1 MSGDALPYPAMKSI
15 GLMSRDRW
23 DVIVVGGGHA
33 GSEAALAAAR
43 MNCQTL
49 LITAHRD
56 AIGRMPCNP
65 AIGGL
70 AKSHLIY
77 ELDALGGEMGFNA
90 DCTGIQFRVL
100 NASRGPAVR
109 ATRVQCDK
117 AAYAARMRAV
127 IESTS
132 NLQVIEDE
140 VTALVFSDRESAGR
154 LTGVE
159 TAMNG
164 RIAGRCVVL
173 TTGTA
178 LGGTIHVG
186 REVTLGGG
194 DGRDAAHALSQSLR
208 DAGYER
214 IRLKTGTPPRLDPAS
229 VDFCKTQEQAGEA
242 PPPLFSWQG
251 ARMLTAW
258 SGRVPD
264 DGTEPE
270 CNLTHKTQED
280 GQSASSGR
288 SASNVFHVEQLR
300 LRQPDCVNRSPQP
313 SVIGPEAKRVGSG
326 PGERLPGECS
336 TWNSPPALPP
346 VSDGRSSRSSL
357 PRDSVLTGSLQVSCW
372 LTHTTAACHQVIQEN
387 LALSA
392 LYGGGICGTGVRYC
406 PSLEDKIVKFGDK
419 ESHHVFLEPEGR
431 GKTAWIYPNGISNSL
446 PREIQ
451 ERFVRL
457 IPGLEQ
463 ARFLA
468 YAYAIEYDAID
479 ARELSHALESKRH
492 AGLFFA
498 GQINGTTGYE
508 EAAAQGFVA
517 GVNAALCVREE
528 NPLLLNRQESY
539 IGVMIDDLVTKGTNE
554 PYRMFTSRAE
564 RRLLLR
570 QDNARFRM
578 LAHARRL
585 GLADPVFCEE
595 TERYARLIA
604 AECVRLDTLH
614 FSDGSAASRHLARPG
629 QRYSDLPCANSA
641 CPPVVVEQVELE
653 IKYRGYIEQE
663 RRQADRALRMD
674 AEIIPPWVDYWRIH
688 ALGYECREKLSRV
701 RPENLGQAGR
711 VPGVTPA
718 DLAVLSVMIKRGNKY

>member
-1 MSGDALPYPAMKSI
+1 MKSI
-15 GLMSRDRW
+15 GLMSGDRW

-43 MNCQTL
+43 MNCKTL

-117 AAYAARMRAV
+117 ARYAARMRAV

-132 NLQVIEDE
+132 NLRVIEDE
-140 VTALVFSDRESAGR
+140 VTALVFSGTESDGR
-154 LTGVE
+154 LTGVD
-159 TAMNG
+159 TSVNG
-164 RIAGRCVVL
+164 RLEGRCVVL

-186 REVTLGGG
+186 HEVTPGGG
-194 DGRDAAHALSQSLR
+194 DGRAAANALSQSLR

-214 IRLKTGTPPRLDPAS
+214 IRLKTGTPPRLDPTS
-229 VDFCKTQEQAGEA
+229 IDFNKTQEQAGEE
-242 PPPLFSWQG
+242 PPPLFSWHG
-251 ARMLTAW
+251 AR
-258 SGRVPD
+258 
-264 DGTEPE
+264 
-270 CNLTHKTQED
+270 
-280 GQSASSGR
+280 
-288 SASNVFHVEQLR
+288 LR
-300 LRQPDCVNRSPQP
+300 
-313 SVIGPEAKRVGSG
+313 
-326 PGERLPGECS
+326 
-336 TWNSPPALPP
+336 
-346 VSDGRSSRSSL
+346 
-357 PRDSVLTGSLQVSCW
+357 SVLTGPRAPSGGPLGESSTWNNSESSALPAVDGGSETGGPSGESSTWNNSKSSASPAADRRSGGVSLPQDSVLAGARQVSCW
-372 LTHTTAACHQVIQEN
+372 LTHTTAACHQVIQDN
-387 LALSA
+387 LTRSA
-392 LYGGGICGTGVRYC
+392 LYGGGIIGTGVRYC

-431 GKTAWIYPNGISNSL
+431 GETAWIYPNGISNSL
-446 PREIQ
+446 PREVQ
-451 ERFVRL
+451 ECFVRM
-457 IPGLEQ
+457 IPGLER

-517 GVNAALCVREE
+517 GVNAAMRVRDE
-528 NPLLLNRQESY
+528 NPLYLSRQESY

-578 LAHARRL
+578 LAHAQRL
-585 GLADPVFCEE
+585 GLADPVFCDE

-604 AECVRLDTLH
+604 AECVRLDAIHLA
-614 FSDGSAASRHLARPG
+614 DGAAASRHLARPG
-629 QRYSDLPCANSA
+629 QRYTDLLCANGAFPS
-641 CPPVVVEQVELE
+641 VVVEQVELE

-663 RRQADRALRMD
+663 RRQAERALRMEAD
-674 AEIIPPWVDYWRIH
+674 IIPSWVDYWQIP

-701 RPENLGQAGR
+701 RPDNLGQAGR
-711 VPGVTPA
+711 VPGVTPS
-718 DLAVLSVMIKRGNKY
+718 DLAVLSVIIKRGFA

>member
-1 MSGDALPYPAMKSI
+1 MKSI
-15 GLMSRDRW
+15 GLMSGDRW

-43 MNCQTL
+43 MNCKTL

-117 AAYAARMRAV
+117 ARYAARMRAV

-132 NLQVIEDE
+132 NLRLIEDE
-140 VTALVFSDRESAGR
+140 VTALVFSGTESDGR
-154 LTGVE
+154 LTGVD
-159 TAMNG
+159 TSVNG
-164 RIAGRCVVL
+164 RFEGRCVVL

-178 LGGTIHVG
+178 LDGTIHVG
-186 REVTLGGG
+186 HEVTPGGG
-194 DGRDAAHALSQSLR
+194 DGRAAANALSQSLH
-208 DAGYER
+208 DAGYDR
-214 IRLKTGTPPRLDPAS
+214 IRLKTGTPPRLDPTS
-229 VDFCKTQEQAGEA
+229 IDFTKTQEQAGEE
-242 PPPLFSWQG
+242 PPPLFSWHG
-251 ARMLTAW
+251 AR
-258 SGRVPD
+258 V
-264 DGTEPE
+264 
-270 CNLTHKTQED
+270 
-280 GQSASSGR
+280 R
-288 SASNVFHVEQLR
+288 SAL
-300 LRQPDCVNRSPQP
+300 
-313 SVIGPEAKRVGSG
+313 IGPRAPNGGLSVR
-326 PGERLPGECS
+326 CS
-336 TWNSPPALPP
+336 TWNNRESLALLSADVGAETGEPSGKSSTWNNSESSASPVADRR
-346 VSDGRSSRSSL
+346 SDGVSL
-357 PRDSVLTGSLQVSCW
+357 PQDSVLAGARQVSCW
-372 LTHTTAACHQVIQEN
+372 LTHTTAACHQVIQNN
-387 LALSA
+387 LARSA
-392 LYGGGICGTGVRYC
+392 LYGGGIIGTGVRYC

-419 ESHHVFLEPEGR
+419 ESHHVFLEPEGL
-431 GKTAWIYPNGISNSL
+431 GASAWIYPNGISNSL
-446 PREIQ
+446 PREVQ

-457 IPGLEQ
+457 IPGLER

-479 ARELSHALESKRH
+479 ARELTHALESKRH
-492 AGLFFA
+492 EGLFFA

-517 GVNAALCVREE
+517 GVNAALRVRDE
-528 NPLLLNRQESY
+528 NPLILSRQESY

-578 LAHARRL
+578 LAHAQRL
-585 GLADPVFCEE
+585 GLCDPVFRDE

-604 AECVRLDTLH
+604 AECVRLDAIHLT
-614 FSDGSAASRHLARPG
+614 DGAAASRHLARPG
-629 QRYSDLPCANSA
+629 QRYADLLCANGSF
-641 CPPVVVEQVELE
+641 PSVVVEQVELE

-663 RRQADRALRMD
+663 RRQAERALRMEAD
-674 AEIIPPWVDYWRIH
+674 IIPPWVDYWQIP

-701 RPENLGQAGR
+701 RPDNLGQAGR

-718 DLAVLSVMIKRGNKY
+718 DLAVLSVIIKRGFA

>member
-1 MSGDALPYPAMKSI
+1 MKSI
-15 GLMSRDRW
+15 GLISGDSW

-43 MNCQTL
+43 MNCKTL

-117 AAYAARMRAV
+117 ARYAARMRAV
-127 IESTS
+127 IESTPI
-132 NLQVIEDE
+132 LWVLEDE
-140 VTALVFSDRESAGR
+140 VTALVFSGTESKGR
-154 LTGVE
+154 LTGVD
-159 TAMNG
+159 TSANG
-164 RIAGRCVVL
+164 RLEGRGVVL

-186 REVTLGGG
+186 HEVTPGGG
-194 DGRDAAHALSQSLR
+194 DGRAAANALSQSLH

-214 IRLKTGTPPRLDPAS
+214 IRLKTGTPPRLDPTS
-229 VDFCKTQEQAGEA
+229 IDFTKTQEQAGEE
-242 PPPLFSWQG
+242 PPPLFSWHG
-251 ARMLTAW
+251 AR
-258 SGRVPD
+258 V
-264 DGTEPE
+264 
-270 CNLTHKTQED
+270 
-280 GQSASSGR
+280 R
-288 SASNVFHVEQLR
+288 SAL
-300 LRQPDCVNRSPQP
+300 
-313 SVIGPEAKRVGSG
+313 IGPRAPSG
-326 PGERLPGECS
+326 GLSVRCS
-336 TWNSPPALPP
+336 TWNNSESSALLSVDVGAETGGPLGESSTWNNSESSESLAADRRSDGVSLPP
-346 VSDGRSSRSSL
+346 
-357 PRDSVLTGSLQVSCW
+357 DSVLAGARQVSCW
-372 LTHTTAACHQVIQEN
+372 LTHTTAACHQVIQDN
-387 LALSA
+387 LARSA
-392 LYGGGICGTGVRYC
+392 LYGGGIIGTGVRYC

-431 GKTAWIYPNGISNSL
+431 GETAWIYPNGISNSL
-446 PREIQ
+446 PREVQ
-451 ERFVRL
+451 ECFVRM
-457 IPGLEQ
+457 IPGLER

-479 ARELSHALESKRH
+479 ARELTHALESKRH
-492 AGLFFA
+492 EGLFFA

-517 GVNAALCVREE
+517 GVNAALRVRDE
-528 NPLLLNRQESY
+528 NPLILSRQESY

-578 LAHARRL
+578 LAHAQRL
-585 GLADPVFCEE
+585 GLCDPVFRDE

-604 AECVRLDTLH
+604 AECVRLDAIHLT
-614 FSDGSAASRHLARPG
+614 DGAAASRHLARPG
-629 QRYSDLPCANSA
+629 QRYADLLCANGSF
-641 CPPVVVEQVELE
+641 PSVVVEQVELE

-663 RRQADRALRMD
+663 RRQAERALRMEAD
-674 AEIIPPWVDYWRIH
+674 IIPPWVDFWQIP

-701 RPENLGQAGR
+701 RPDNLGQAGR

-718 DLAVLSVMIKRGNKY
+718 DLAVLSVIIKRGFA

>member
-1 MSGDALPYPAMKSI
+1 MKSI
-15 GLMSRDRW
+15 GRTSGDGW

-43 MNCQTL
+43 MTCKTL

-70 AKSHLIY
+70 AKSHLVY

-100 NASRGPAVR
+100 NVSRGPAVR

-117 AAYAARMRAV
+117 AAYTARLRAV
-127 IESTS
+127 VESTP
-132 NLQVIEDE
+132 NLWVMEDE
-140 VTALVFSDRESAGR
+140 VIALAFADTGPQRR
-154 LTGVE
+154 LAGVE
-159 TAMNG
+159 TAGHG

-178 LGGTIHVG
+178 LGGAIHVG
-186 REVTLGGG
+186 HEVSPGGG
-194 DGRDAAHALSQSLR
+194 DGRAAAQALSDSLR

-214 IRLKTGTPPRLDPAS
+214 LRLKTGTPPRLDPAS
-229 VDFCKTQEQAGEA
+229 IDFCQTQEQAGDE
-242 PPPLFSWQG
+242 PPPLFSWRG
-251 ARMLTAW
+251 ARVRAA
-258 SGRVPD
+258 RA
-264 DGTEPE
+264 DGYT
-270 CNLTHKTQED
+270 
-280 GQSASSGR
+280 R
-288 SASNVFHVEQLR
+288 SRAFPATPAADVCSET
-300 LRQPDCVNRSPQP
+300 D
-313 SVIGPEAKRVGSG
+313 
-326 PGERLPGECS
+326 PGGAPGECS
-336 TWNSPPALPP
+336 TWNTAFPSSPAADVCPGSETSRGGAPNECSTWNRAYPESPAADHRAAGISPPH
-346 VSDGRSSRSSL
+346 
-357 PRDSVLTGSLQVSCW
+357 DSVLGGARQVSCW
-372 LTHTTAACHQVIQEN
+372 LTHTTSACHQVIREN
-387 LALSA
+387 LARSA
-392 LYGGGICGTGVRYC
+392 LYGGGISGTGVRYC

-431 GKTAWIYPNGISNSL
+431 GDSAWIYPNGISNSL
-446 PREIQ
+446 PREVQ
-451 ERFVRL
+451 ERLVRL

-479 ARELSHALESKRH
+479 ARELTHGLESKRH

-517 GVNAALCVREE
+517 GVNAAMRVRDE
-528 NPLLLNRQESY
+528 NPLLLGRQESY

-578 LAHARRL
+578 LAHAQRL
-585 GLADPVFCEE
+585 GLADPVFRDE

-604 AECVRLDTLH
+604 AECARLDARHLA
-614 FSDGSAASRHLARPG
+614 DGAAASRHLARPG
-629 QRYSDLPCANSA
+629 ARYADLPCADPA
-641 CPPVVVEQVELE
+641 LPAVVVEQVELE
-653 IKYRGYIEQE
+653 IAYRGYIEQE
-663 RRQADRALRMD
+663 RRQAERALRMEAD
-674 AEIIPPWVDYWRIH
+674 VIPSWVDYGKIP

-701 RPENLGQAGR
+701 RPVNLGQAGR

-718 DLAVLSVMIKRGNKY
+718 DLAVLSVVLKRGFL

>member
-1 MSGDALPYPAMKSI
+1 MKSI
-15 GLMSRDRW
+15 GLISGDRW

-43 MNCQTL
+43 MNCKTL

-117 AAYAARMRAV
+117 ARYAARMRAV

-132 NLQVIEDE
+132 NLRLMEDE
-140 VTALVFSDRESAGR
+140 VTALVFSGTESDGR
-154 LTGVE
+154 LTGVD
-159 TAMNG
+159 TSVNG
-164 RIAGRCVVL
+164 RLEGRCVVL

-186 REVTLGGG
+186 HEVTPGGG
-194 DGRDAAHALSQSLR
+194 DGRAAANALSQSLR

-214 IRLKTGTPPRLDPAS
+214 IRLKTGTPPRLDPTS
-229 VDFCKTQEQAGEA
+229 IDFAKTQEQAGEE
-242 PPPLFSWQG
+242 PPPLFSWHG
-251 ARMLTAW
+251 AR
-258 SGRVPD
+258 V
-264 DGTEPE
+264 
-270 CNLTHKTQED
+270 
-280 GQSASSGR
+280 R
-288 SASNVFHVEQLR
+288 SAL
-300 LRQPDCVNRSPQP
+300 
-313 SVIGPEAKRVGSG
+313 IGPRAPSG
-326 PGERLPGECS
+326 GLSARCS
-336 TWNSPPALPP
+336 TWNNSESSVSQAVDVVGAETGGLLGESSTWNNSESSASPAADRRSGGVGLPQ
-346 VSDGRSSRSSL
+346 
-357 PRDSVLTGSLQVSCW
+357 DSVLAGARQVSCW
-372 LTHTTAACHQVIQEN
+372 LTHTTAACHQVIQDN
-387 LALSA
+387 LARSA
-392 LYGGGICGTGVRYC
+392 LYGGGIIGTGVRYC

-431 GKTAWIYPNGISNSL
+431 GETAWIYPNGISNSL
-446 PREIQ
+446 PREVQ
-451 ERFVRL
+451 ECFVRM
-457 IPGLEQ
+457 IPGLER

-492 AGLFFA
+492 EGLFFA

-517 GVNAALCVREE
+517 GVNAAMRVRDE
-528 NPLLLNRQESY
+528 NPLHLSRQESY

-578 LAHARRL
+578 LAHAQRL
-585 GLADPVFCEE
+585 RLADPVFCDE

-604 AECVRLDTLH
+604 AECVRLDAIH
-614 FSDGSAASRHLARPG
+614 FSDGAAASRHLARPG
-629 QRYSDLPCANSA
+629 QRYAGLPCSDRALAST
-641 CPPVVVEQVELE
+641 VVEQVELE

-663 RRQADRALRMD
+663 RRHAERALRMEAD
-674 AEIIPPWVDYWRIH
+674 AIPSWVDYWQIP

-701 RPENLGQAGR
+701 RPGNLGQAGR

-718 DLAVLSVMIKRGNKY
+718 DLAVLSVIIKRGAT

>member
-1 MSGDALPYPAMKSI
+1 MISG
-15 GLMSRDRW
+15 DRW
-23 DVIVVGGGHA
+23 DVIVIGGGHA

-43 MNCQTL
+43 MSCRTL

-56 AIGRMPCNP
+56 AMGRMPCNP

-77 ELDALGGEMGFNA
+77 ELDALGGEMGFTA

-127 IESTS
+127 IESTP

-159 TAMNG
+159 TAANG
-164 RIAGRCVVL
+164 RITGTCVVL

-178 LGGTIHVG
+178 LGGTIHIG

-229 VDFCKTQEQAGEA
+229 IDFWKTQEQAGDA

-251 ARMLTAW
+251 ARMLAAHT
-258 SGRVPD
+258 
-264 DGTEPE
+264 
-270 CNLTHKTQED
+270 
-280 GQSASSGR
+280 
-288 SASNVFHVEQLR
+288 
-300 LRQPDCVNRSPQP
+300 
-313 SVIGPEAKRVGSG
+313 
-326 PGERLPGECS
+326 ECS
-336 TWNSPPALPP
+336 TWNRAPEPPISS
-346 VSDGRSSRSSL
+346 VHSSRAIL
-357 PRDSVLTGSLQVSCW
+357 PRDSVLTGSGQVSCW
-372 LTHTTAACHQVIQEN
+372 LTHTTASCHQVIQDN

-392 LYGGGICGTGVRYC
+392 LYGGGIRGTGVRYC

-446 PREIQ
+446 PREVQ
-451 ERFVRL
+451 ERFVRM
-457 IPGLEQ
+457 IPGLER

-479 ARELSHALESKRH
+479 ARDLSHALESKRH

-517 GVNAALCVREE
+517 GVNAALRVREE
-528 NPLLLNRQESY
+528 NPLLLSRQESY

-578 LAHARRL
+578 LAHAQRL
-585 GLADPVFCEE
+585 GLADPVFREE
-595 TERYARLIA
+595 TEQYARLIA
-604 AECVRLDTLH
+604 AECVRLDTIH
-614 FSDGSAASRHLARPG
+614 FSDGAAASRHLARPG
-629 QRYSDLPCANSA
+629 QRYSDLPCANGA
-641 CPPVVVEQVELE
+641 YPPVVVDQVELE

-663 RRQADRALRMD
+663 RRQADRALRMEAD
-674 AEIIPPWVDYWRIH
+674 VIPPWVDYWRIH

-718 DLAVLSVMIKRGNKY
+718 DLAVLSVVIKKGYRD

>member
-1 MSGDALPYPAMKSI
+1 MKSI
-15 GLMSRDRW
+15 GLISGDSW

-43 MNCQTL
+43 MNCKTL

-117 AAYAARMRAV
+117 ARYAARMRAV

-132 NLQVIEDE
+132 NLRVIEDE
-140 VTALVFSDRESAGR
+140 VTALVFSDTESEGR
-154 LTGVE
+154 LTGVD
-159 TAMNG
+159 TSVNG
-164 RIAGRCVVL
+164 RLEGRCVVL

-186 REVTLGGG
+186 HEVTPGGG
-194 DGRDAAHALSQSLR
+194 DGRAAANALSQSLH

-214 IRLKTGTPPRLDPAS
+214 IRLKTGTPPRLDPTS
-229 VDFCKTQEQAGEA
+229 IDFFKTQEQAGEE
-242 PPPLFSWQG
+242 PPPLFSWHG
-251 ARMLTAW
+251 AR
-258 SGRVPD
+258 V
-264 DGTEPE
+264 
-270 CNLTHKTQED
+270 
-280 GQSASSGR
+280 R
-288 SASNVFHVEQLR
+288 SALTGPRAPNGGL
-300 LRQPDCVNRSPQP
+300 
-313 SVIGPEAKRVGSG
+313 SVR
-326 PGERLPGECS
+326 CS
-336 TWNSPPALPP
+336 TWNNSESLALLSADVGAETGRPLGESSTWNNSESSASPAADRR
-346 VSDGRSSRSSL
+346 SDGVSL
-357 PRDSVLTGSLQVSCW
+357 PQDSVLAGARQVSCW
-372 LTHTTAACHQVIQEN
+372 LTHTTAACHQVIQDN
-387 LALSA
+387 LARSA
-392 LYGGGICGTGVRYC
+392 LYGGGIIGTGVRYC

-419 ESHHVFLEPEGR
+419 ESHHVFLEPEGL
-431 GKTAWIYPNGISNSL
+431 GASAWIYPNGISNSL
-446 PREIQ
+446 PREVQ

-457 IPGLEQ
+457 IPGLDR

-479 ARELSHALESKRH
+479 ARELTHALESKRH
-492 AGLFFA
+492 EGLFFA

-517 GVNAALCVREE
+517 GVNAALRVRDEH
-528 NPLLLNRQESY
+528 PLSLSRQESY

-578 LAHARRL
+578 LAHAQRL
-585 GLADPVFCEE
+585 GLCDPVFRDE

-604 AECVRLDTLH
+604 AECVRLDAIHLT
-614 FSDGSAASRHLARPG
+614 DGAAASRHLARPG
-629 QRYSDLPCANSA
+629 QRYADLLCANGSF
-641 CPPVVVEQVELE
+641 PSVVVEQVELE

-663 RRQADRALRMD
+663 RRQAERALRMEAD
-674 AEIIPPWVDYWRIH
+674 IIPPWVDYWQIP

-701 RPENLGQAGR
+701 RPDNLGQAGR

-718 DLAVLSVMIKRGNKY
+718 DLAVLSVIIKRGFA

>member
-1 MSGDALPYPAMKSI
+1 MKSI
-15 GLMSRDRW
+15 GLISGDRW

-43 MNCQTL
+43 MNCKTL

-117 AAYAARMRAV
+117 ARYAARMRAV

-132 NLQVIEDE
+132 NLRVIEDE
-140 VTALVFSDRESAGR
+140 VTALVFSGTESEGR
-154 LTGVE
+154 LTGVD
-159 TAMNG
+159 TSANG
-164 RIAGRCVVL
+164 RLEGRCVVL

-186 REVTLGGG
+186 HEVTPGGG
-194 DGRDAAHALSQSLR
+194 DGRAAANALSQSLR

-214 IRLKTGTPPRLDPAS
+214 IRLKTGTPPRLDPTS
-229 VDFCKTQEQAGEA
+229 IDFNKTQEQAGEE
-242 PPPLFSWQG
+242 PPPLFSWHG
-251 ARMLTAW
+251 AR
-258 SGRVPD
+258 V
-264 DGTEPE
+264 
-270 CNLTHKTQED
+270 
-280 GQSASSGR
+280 R
-288 SASNVFHVEQLR
+288 SAL
-300 LRQPDCVNRSPQP
+300 
-313 SVIGPEAKRVGSG
+313 IGPRAPSG
-326 PGERLPGECS
+326 GLSARCS
-336 TWNSPPALPP
+336 TWNNSESSALLSVDVGSETGGPLGKSSTWNNSKSSASPAGDVGAETGWPSGESSTWNNSESSASPAADRRSGGVSLPP
-346 VSDGRSSRSSL
+346 
-357 PRDSVLTGSLQVSCW
+357 DSVLAGARQVSCW
-372 LTHTTAACHQVIQEN
+372 LTHTTAACHQVIQDN
-387 LALSA
+387 LARSA
-392 LYGGGICGTGVRYC
+392 LYGGGIIGTGVRYC

-431 GKTAWIYPNGISNSL
+431 GETAWIYPNGISNSL
-446 PREIQ
+446 PREVQ
-451 ERFVRL
+451 ECFVRM
-457 IPGLEQ
+457 IPGLER

-492 AGLFFA
+492 EGLFFA

-517 GVNAALCVREE
+517 GVNAAMRVREE
-528 NPLLLNRQESY
+528 NPLHLSRQESY

-578 LAHARRL
+578 LAHAQRL
-585 GLADPVFCEE
+585 RLADPVFCDE
-595 TERYARLIA
+595 TARYARLIA
-604 AECVRLDTLH
+604 AECVRLDVIH
-614 FSDGSAASRHLARPG
+614 FADGAAASRHLARPG
-629 QRYSDLPCANSA
+629 QRYADLLCANGAFPS
-641 CPPVVVEQVELE
+641 VVVEQVELE

-663 RRQADRALRMD
+663 RRHAERALRMEAD
-674 AEIIPPWVDYWRIH
+674 EIPSWVDYWQIP

-701 RPENLGQAGR
+701 RPGNLGQAGR

-718 DLAVLSVMIKRGNKY
+718 DLAVLSVIIKRGAN

>member
-1 MSGDALPYPAMKSI
+1 MKSVNQ
-15 GLMSRDRW
+15 MSSREDCW

-43 MNCQTL
+43 MNCKTL

-70 AKSHLIY
+70 AKSHLVY

-117 AAYAARMRAV
+117 AAYTARMRAV
-127 IESTS
+127 IAATP
-132 NLQVIEDE
+132 NLRVLEDE
-140 VTALVFSDRESAGR
+140 VLALAFTVAGPERR
-154 LTGVE
+154 LAGVE
-159 TAMNG
+159 TAGSG

-186 REVTLGGG
+186 QEVTPGGG
-194 DGRDAAHALSQSLR
+194 DGRAASQALSRSLR

-214 IRLKTGTPPRLDPAS
+214 LRLKTGTPPRLDPAS
-229 VDFCKTQEQAGEA
+229 IDFGQTEEQAGDE
-242 PPPLFSWQG
+242 PPPLFSWRG
-251 ARMLTAW
+251 ARL
-258 SGRVPD
+258 R
-264 DGTEPE
+264 TERMD
-270 CNLTHKTQED
+270 CSTWNGAFQ
-280 GQSASSGR
+280 ASL
-288 SASNVFHVEQLR
+288 ASPAADR
-300 LRQPDCVNRSPQP
+300 
-313 SVIGPEAKRVGSG
+313 GSETG
-326 PGERLPGECS
+326 LGVAPGDCS
-336 TWNSPPALPP
+336 TWNSRSPASPAANSCRAVDVGP
-346 VSDGRSSRSSL
+346 T
-357 PRDSVLTGSLQVSCW
+357 RDSVLTGARQVSCW
-372 LTHTTAACHQVIQEN
+372 LTHTTAACHQVIRDN
-387 LALSA
+387 LARSA
-392 LYGGGICGTGVRYC
+392 LYGGGISGTGVRYC
-406 PSLEDKIVKFGDK
+406 PSLEDKIVKFGEK

-431 GKTAWIYPNGISNSL
+431 GASAWIYPNGISNSL
-446 PREIQ
+446 PREVQ
-451 ERFVRL
+451 ERFVRM
-457 IPGLEQ
+457 IPGLEH

-479 ARELSHALESKRH
+479 ARELTHALESKRDE
-492 AGLFFA
+492 GLFLA

-517 GVNAALCVREE
+517 GVNAALRVRAET
-528 NPLLLNRQESY
+528 PLLLSRQESY

-570 QDNARFRM
+570 QDNARYRM
-578 LAHARRL
+578 LAHAQRL
-585 GLADPVFCEE
+585 GLADPLFRDE
-595 TERYARLIA
+595 TERYARLIT
-604 AECVRLDTLH
+604 AECARLDAIHLA
-614 FSDGSAASRHLARPG
+614 DGATASRHLARPG
-629 QRYSDLPCANSA
+629 ARYAALPCADRALPSA
-641 CPPVVVEQVELE
+641 VVEQVELE
-653 IKYRGYIEQE
+653 ITYRGYIEQE
-663 RRQADRALRMD
+663 RRQAERALRMEAD
-674 AEIIPPWVDYWRIH
+674 GIPPWVDYWQIP

-701 RPENLGQAGR
+701 RPDNLGQAGR

-718 DLAVLSVMIKRGNKY
+718 DLAVLSVIIKRGYK